1 MLLYIIYNIYLSVY
15 IYVYIYII
23 YIYIYIRHAFFNYK
37 HKLKAHTT
45 LFRQSLLIQNTPPH
59 NFIILVS
66 LSFTNFNFIL
76 SLPVLHS
83 KG

>member
-1 MLLYIIYNIYLSVY
+1 MLLYIIYNIYSSVY
-15 IYVYIYII
+15 I
-23 YIYIYIRHAFFNYK
+23 YIYIYIYIYK
-37 HKLKAHTT
+37 SRKLKAHTT